1 MILGWISEALVSKLG
16 VSLSVEF
23 ASQLAEI
30 VRSSDEKTIQEYE
43 LVIRNQALNNL
54 NQARS
59 VIKDIMYV
67 SQGIEDK
74 SIGRNLFFLSKQISG
89 LSDKISYSGLIGNRV
104 SEDNKKKILYIN
116 TMILSN
122 TFSILSQL
130 KDVVDGLY
138 ENDLTY
144 LDTGTIR
151 NSIREIE
158 NIVEI
163 KNVLQDYGDKDVMLL
178 LSENNPDLF
187 VKIRALSGIIYRME
201 EMKKPLLDKS
211 RYYEK
216 IEGYTLFLLDEV
228 VEQRGPIVSLNQL
241 YLDFMREYPNI
252 ELNQEDFGKSI
263 NNLVNQGMIES
274 AYKPGDG
281 FKVVKIKPLMLTE
294 HYQRTLELVL
304 YNLDF
309 LDTGLTK
316 TDLSTN
322 LGYNLDLAENVLKEM
337 AKEDIAW
344 EHEGKYYFPGLAE
357 QALTMKQEN
366 LEVV

>member
-1 MILGWISEALVSKLG
+1 
-16 VSLSVEF
+16 
-23 ASQLAEI
+23 
-30 VRSSDEKTIQEYE
+30 
-43 LVIRNQALNNL
+43 
-54 NQARS
+54 
-59 VIKDIMYV
+59 
-67 SQGIEDK
+67 
-74 SIGRNLFFLSKQISG
+74 
-89 LSDKISYSGLIGNRV
+89 V

-228 VEQRGPIVSLNQL
+228 VEQRGPIVSMNQL
-241 YLDFMREYPNI
+241 YMDFMREYPNI
-252 ELNQEDFGKSI
+252 ELNQEDFDKSI

-274 AYKPGDG
+274 AYTTGDG

-304 YNLDF
+304 YNLHF

-337 AKEDIAW
+337 SKEDIAW
-344 EHEGKYYFPGLAE
+344 EHEGKYYFPGLTE